1 MGKIQISVNN
11 LLKLRIKVSNLIVDK
26 EEINSVLKVQE
37 IKKWKNNNYL
47 IINEK
52 SLHNDII
59 SNNMIFNSNI

>member
-26 EEINSVLKVQE
+26 EEINTIVQE
-37 IKKWKNNNYL
+37 IKKWENNNYL

-59 SNNMIFNSNI
+59 SNNMIFKSNI